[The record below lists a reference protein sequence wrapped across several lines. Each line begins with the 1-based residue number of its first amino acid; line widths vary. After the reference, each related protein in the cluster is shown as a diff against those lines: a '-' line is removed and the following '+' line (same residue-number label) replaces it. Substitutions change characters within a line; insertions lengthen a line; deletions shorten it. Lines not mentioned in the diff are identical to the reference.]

1 MGIKRSTLYYQ
12 PKGNLD
18 KKIKEAGIKDKIAT
32 ISREHPYYG
41 YRRIT
46 AQLRRNKVI
55 VNHKK
60 ALKMMKELGIQGRI
74 KHKYITTTDS
84 KHHNKIYSNL
94 IKDKE
99 LTGINQVWCADITY
113 IRILNG
119 FIYLAA
125 IIDIYL
131 RKIVGYAIGKTL
143 SPKLAITAL
152 SMAIATRK
160 TDNLIYHSDQGSK
173 FPVKII

>member
-12 PKGNLD
+12 RKINIHKRQKELKIR
-18 KKIKEAGIKDKIAT
+18 KKIAD

-46 AQLRRNKVI
+46 ARLRRDKLI

-60 ALKMMKELGIQGRI
+60 VLKIMKELGIQGRI
-74 KHKYITTTDS
+74 KHKYITTTNS

-94 IKDKE
+94 IKNKE
-99 LTGINQVWCADITY
+99 LTGINKVWCTDITY

-119 FIYLAA
+119 FVYLAA
-125 IIDIYL
+125 IIDIYS

-143 SPKLAITAL
+143 SPKLAIAAL

-160 TDNLIYHSDQGSK
+160 TDNLIHHSDQGIRI
-173 FPVKII
+173 PVKII

>member
-12 PKGNLD
+12 RKINIHKKQKELRIR
-18 KKIKEAGIKDKIAT
+18 KKIED

-46 AQLRRNKVI
+46 AQLRRDKLI

-60 ALKMMKELGIQGRI
+60 VLKIMKELGIQGRI
-74 KHKYITTTDS
+74 KHKYITTTNS
-84 KHHNKIYSNL
+84 KHNNRIYSNL

-119 FIYLAA
+119 FVYLAA
-125 IIDIYL
+125 ILDIYS

-143 SPKLAITAL
+143 SSKLVIVAL
-152 SMAIATRK
+152 NMAIATRK
-160 TDNLIYHSDQGSK
+160 TDNLIHHLRSGY
-173 FPVKII
+173 PVYL